1 MVKNLFADI
10 VLWITKQ
17 LVGPGLYDDD
27 AAAWHVW
34 FAWHSVLCAD
44 INGVRTHDDFF
55 IRKQMTN
62 VYRRSAP
69 ATRGRQWVY
78 CFEDPY
84 DGYER

>member
-1 MVKNLFADI
+1 MRVNDK
-10 VLWITKQ
+10 
-17 LVGPGLYDDD
+17 D
-27 AAAWHVW
+27 AAAWHTW

-44 INGVRTHDDFF
+44 INGVRTAADFF
-55 IRKQMTN
+55 IRKWWTD

-69 ATRGRQWVY
+69 TPSGREWVY

>member
-1 MVKNLFADI
+1 MKLN
-10 VLWITKQ
+10 
-17 LVGPGLYDDD
+17 DDG

-44 INGVRTHDDFF
+44 INDVRGMDHFF
-55 IRKQMTN
+55 IRKWLTN

-69 ATRGRQWVY
+69 CQNGRKWVY

-84 DGYER
+84 GGL